1 MDWSE
6 SHYLLAEPGDY
17 IVVARKA
24 KYGEDAGWPDSSA
37 DTAAAT
43 EDRPEWFIGG
53 VTDEN
58 ARDVEF
64 SLDFLEPGV
73 KYEAT
78 VYADAKDADYRT
90 NAEAYAI
97 SKKKVT
103 SRSMMKLHM
112 APGGGFAVS
121 IKKM

>member
-1 MDWSE
+1 M
-6 SHYLLAEPGDY
+6 A
-17 IVVARKA
+17 ARKA
-24 KYGEDAGWPDSSA
+24 KNENGDDAEKTGD
-37 DTAAAT
+37 
-43 EDRPEWFIGG
+43 EWFIGG

-103 SRSMMKLHM
+103 SRSMMKMHM
-112 APGGGFAVS
+112 APGGGFAIRIVRAG
-121 IKKM
+121 K